1 MVNFIFSD
9 IPENQKYI
17 NSKVPEDFRPQLWI
31 SIHIGKSTIWK
42 VYTYR
47 YSNALKWEMPS
58 GIDFSLFESR
68 WSFLTF
74 CKGLNELAWR
84 EDNLFEDN
92 VLKKMK
98 KNYQSC
104 KVKVLY

>member
-1 MVNFIFSD
+1 
-9 IPENQKYI
+9 
-17 NSKVPEDFRPQLWI
+17 
-31 SIHIGKSTIWK
+31 
-42 VYTYR
+42 
-47 YSNALKWEMPS
+47 MPS
-58 GIDFSLFESR
+58 GIDFSLFESK

-92 VLKKMK
+92 VLKKK

-104 KVKVLY
+104 KFKVL